1 MKKKAAGCRPVA
13 TEGKNMIGLF
23 VVVAVVA
30 CAGWVAWRRWG
41 NRRRTP
47 TEQSSPAGV
56 SSEAL
61 AFEAFTHGNTCLAAG
76 QLPDAIAA
84 FQRARELDPKR
95 LHVADRLAEA
105 ERRQAA
111 ASPPA
116 AAALS

>member
-1 MKKKAAGCRPVA
+1 
-13 TEGKNMIGLF
+13 MITMF
-23 VVVAVVA
+23 VVVAVMA
-30 CAGWVAWRRWG
+30 CAGWMAWRRWG
-41 NRRRTP
+41 GWRAP
-47 TEQSSPAGV
+47 TEQRSPAGM

-61 AFEAFTHGNTCLAAG
+61 AFEAFTHGNACLAAG
-76 QLPDAIAA
+76 KFADAIAA

-116 AAALS
+116 AAPLS

>member
-13 TEGKNMIGLF
+13 TEGENMIGLF

-41 NRRRTP
+41 NRWRTP
-47 TEQSSPAGV
+47 TEQRSPAGV

-76 QLPDAIAA
+76 QFADAIAA

>member
-1 MKKKAAGCRPVA
+1 
-13 TEGKNMIGLF
+13 MIGLF
-23 VVVAVVA
+23 VVVAVLA

-41 NRRRTP
+41 NWRKP
-47 TEQSSPAGV
+47 TEQRSPAGV

-61 AFEAFTHGNTCLAAG
+61 AFEAFTRGNTCLAAG
-76 QLPDAIAA
+76 QFADAIAA
-84 FQRARELDPKR
+84 FQQARELDPKR